1 MFNFGV
7 MYKVQE
13 LTAEY
18 RKKWGRNIDYLGLPR
33 AMSDEVLI
41 KTLERAIET
50 GEPVQDCYLYVKN
63 KL

>member
-1 MFNFGV
+1 M
-7 MYKVQE
+7 
-13 LTAEY
+13 TAEY

>member
-1 MFNFGV
+1 MIGFGTL
-7 MYKVQE
+7 YRVQE

-50 GEPVQDCYLYVKN
+50 GEPIQDCYHYVKSRQ
-63 KL
+63 